1 MKLSH
6 SQTYRI
12 TLNEIRQYRA
22 TIVLS
27 IFLILVATVLD
38 VLSPLLFRYLIDN
51 AIGSRDIG
59 LIASV
64 IAGMVV
70 LPFASSGLSILEG
83 HQRSKIGTAVTQTLR
98 QRAFEHTLSVQMRQ
112 LEQYDSGALFQRLTR
127 SGGLVGD
134 VLIGDNLLPLIPKV
148 LFLVGNVV
156 AMFITSWRLAL
167 ATLLAVPLLFGAGWL
182 VRRRVETLDER
193 LYFLLESSSNMI
205 HETLAGLRTIR
216 AFNGRQREETR
227 WQAWSQQYWQ
237 SKLASSALHGFL
249 VYTLSSFLNNL
260 VYAAVLGFG
269 AYEIIGNRL
278 SIGSLVAFLVYAPRV
293 LAGLQQLSRTHLS
306 IAEVRAAV
314 AKLDEHFALPLERT
328 DGRTLPIKPNRD
340 QGMEV
345 TFNDVSFA
353 YGRGEA
359 GIKNLSFAIEPGE
372 FVGIVG
378 PSGGGKSTIF
388 DLLIGLYEPDSGQIL
403 LDGAEMRDLSLAA
416 IRAEIGVVPQDTF
429 LWNASLIENLTYPKE
444 PTGLEAEVERVIHAA
459 QLRPFIAALP
469 DGLQTMVGER
479 GLALSGGERQRMAI
493 ARALLRQ
500 PRLLLLDE
508 ATSALDPLTE
518 VSLRDSFEA
527 LRNGRTT
534 IVIAHRM
541 TTVARADR
549 IIVVDKGGVV
559 ESGAPQALL
568 AQKGLYYAFHQAQLT
583 TATQPG

>member
-1 MKLSH
+1 MKLSQ

-12 TLNEIRQYRA
+12 ALDQIRQYRA

-27 IFLILVATVLD
+27 ILLILLATVLD
-38 VLSPLLFRYLIDN
+38 VLSPLLFRYLIDD
-51 AIGSRDIG
+51 AIGSRNFG

-64 IAGMVV
+64 IAGMVL

-83 HQRSKIGTAVTQTLR
+83 HQRSKIGTAVTQALR
-98 QRAFEHTLSVQMRQ
+98 QRAFEHTLSVQMRD

-127 SGGLVGD
+127 SGGQVGD

-182 VRRRVETLDER
+182 VRKRVESLDER
-193 LYFLLESSSNMI
+193 LYFLLESGSNMI
-205 HETLAGLRTIR
+205 HETLAGLRAIR
-216 AFNGRQREETR
+216 TFNGRQREQAR
-227 WQAWSQQYWQ
+227 WQNWSQQYAQ

-260 VYAAVLGFG
+260 VYAVVLGFG
-269 AYEIIGNRL
+269 AYEIVGNRL

-293 LAGLQQLSRTHLS
+293 LSALQQLSRTHLS

-314 AKLDEHFALPLERT
+314 TKLDEHFALPIERT
-328 DGRTLPIKPNRD
+328 DGSALPQKPNRN

-345 TFNDVSFA
+345 VFDNVSFA

-359 GIKNLSFAIEPGE
+359 GIKELSFKLRAGE

-388 DLLIGLYEPDSGQIL
+388 DLLMGLYEPDSGQIL
-403 LDGAEMRDLSLAA
+403 LDGTEMQELSLAA
-416 IRAEIGVVPQDTF
+416 IRAEIGVVPQETF
-429 LWNASLIENLTYPKE
+429 LWNASLGENLTYPKE
-444 PTGLEAEVERVIHAA
+444 PTQLGAEVERVVQAA
-459 QLRPFIAALP
+459 QLQPFVASLP

-479 GLALSGGERQRMAI
+479 GLALSGGERQRVAI
-493 ARALLRQ
+493 ARALLRN

-518 VSLRDSFEA
+518 VNLRDSFEA
-527 LRNGRTT
+527 LRHGRTT

-559 ESGAPQALL
+559 ESGSPEALL
-568 AQKGLYYAFHQAQLT
+568 VQKGLYHSFHQAQM
-583 TATQPG
+583 ATKSE

>member
-1 MKLSH
+1 VKRSH

-12 TLNEIRQYRA
+12 TLNQIRRYRS
-22 TIVLS
+22 TIALS
-27 IFLILVATVLD
+27 ILLILLATVLD
-38 VLSPLLFRYLIDN
+38 VLSPLLFRYLIDD
-51 AIGSRDIG
+51 AIGSQDIG

-64 IAGMVV
+64 IAGMVL

-83 HQRSKIGTAVTQTLR
+83 HQRSKIGTSVTQALR
-98 QRAFEHTLSVQMRQ
+98 QRAYEHTLSVQMRH
-112 LEQYDSGALFQRLTR
+112 LEQCDSGALFQRLT
-127 SGGLVGD
+127 SAGGLVGD
-134 VLIGDNLLPLIPKV
+134 VLVGDNLLPLIPKV

-156 AMFITSWRLAL
+156 AMFVTSWRLAL
-167 ATLLAVPLLFGAGWL
+167 ATILAVPLLFGVGWL
-182 VRRRVETLDER
+182 VRKRVEALDER

-205 HETLAGLRTIR
+205 HETLAGLRAIR

-227 WQAWSQQYWQ
+227 WQNWAQQYWQ

-260 VYAAVLGFG
+260 VLATVLGFG
-269 AYEIIGNRL
+269 AFEILGNRL

-293 LAGLQQLSRTHLS
+293 LSALQQLSRTHLS
-306 IAEVRAAV
+306 ISEVRAAV
-314 AKLDEHFALPLERT
+314 TRLDEHFAMPLERN
-328 DGRTLPIKPNRD
+328 DGSTLPANHNRD

-345 TFNDVSFA
+345 AFNNVSFA

-359 GIKNLSFAIEPGE
+359 GIKNLSFKIGAGE

-388 DLLIGLYEPDSGQIL
+388 DLLIGLYEPDNGQIL
-403 LDGAEMRDLSLAA
+403 LDGAEMRELSLAA

-429 LWNASLIENLTYPKE
+429 LWNASLIENLAYPKE
-444 PTGLEAEVERVIHAA
+444 PLELRAEVDRVVHAA
-459 QLRPFIAALP
+459 QLQPFVSALP

-479 GLALSGGERQRMAI
+479 GFALSGGERQRVAI
-493 ARALLRQ
+493 ARALLRT

-518 VSLRDSFEA
+518 VSLRDSFES
-527 LRNGRTT
+527 LRHGRTT

-549 IIVVDKGGVV
+549 IIVVDKGGVA
-559 ESGAPQALL
+559 ESGSPQELL
-568 AQKGLYYAFHQAQLT
+568 EQKGLYYSFYRAQM
-583 TATQPG
+583 ATKLE

>member
-1 MKLSH
+1 MKLSQ

-12 TLNEIRQYRA
+12 ALDQIRQYRA

-27 IFLILVATVLD
+27 ILLILLATVLD
-38 VLSPLLFRYLIDN
+38 VLSPLLFRYLIDD
-51 AIGSRDIG
+51 AIGSRNFG

-64 IAGMVV
+64 IAGMVL

-83 HQRSKIGTAVTQTLR
+83 HQRSKIGTAVTQALR
-98 QRAFEHTLSVQMRQ
+98 QRAFEHTLSVQMRD

-127 SGGLVGD
+127 SGGQVGD

-182 VRRRVETLDER
+182 VRKRVESLDER
-193 LYFLLESSSNMI
+193 LYYLLESSSNMI
-205 HETLAGLRTIR
+205 HETLAGLRAIR

-227 WQAWSQQYWQ
+227 WQAWSQQYWE

-260 VYAAVLGFG
+260 VYAVVLGFG

-293 LAGLQQLSRTHLS
+293 LSALQQLSRTHLS
-306 IAEVRAAV
+306 IAEVRAAIT
-314 AKLDEHFALPLERT
+314 KLDEHFALPIERT
-328 DGRTLPIKPNRD
+328 DGSALPQKPNRN

-345 TFNDVSFA
+345 VFDNVSFA

-359 GIKNLSFAIEPGE
+359 GIKELSFKIRAGE

-388 DLLIGLYEPDSGQIL
+388 DLLMGLYEPDSGQIL
-403 LDGAEMRDLSLAA
+403 LDGTEMQELSLAA
-416 IRAEIGVVPQDTF
+416 IRAEIGVVPQETF
-429 LWNASLIENLTYPKE
+429 LWNASLSENLTYPKE
-444 PTGLEAEVERVIHAA
+444 PAQLGAEVERVVQAA
-459 QLRPFIAALP
+459 QLQPFVASLP

-479 GLALSGGERQRMAI
+479 GLALSGGERQRVAI
-493 ARALLRQ
+493 ARALLRN

-518 VSLRDSFEA
+518 VNLRDSFEA
-527 LRNGRTT
+527 LRYGRTT

-559 ESGAPQALL
+559 ESGSPEALL
-568 AQKGLYYAFHQAQLT
+568 AQKGLYHSFHQAQM
-583 TATQPG
+583 ATKSE

>member
-1 MKLSH
+1 MGIAH

-12 TLNEIRQYRA
+12 TLDQIRRYRA

-27 IFLILVATVLD
+27 ILLILIATVLD
-38 VLSPLLFRYLIDN
+38 VLSPLLFRYLIDD
-51 AIGSRDIG
+51 AIGSQDFG

-64 IAGMVV
+64 IAGMVL

-83 HQRSKIGTAVTQTLR
+83 HQRSKIGTAVTQALR
-98 QRAFEHTLSVQMRQ
+98 QRAFAHTLYVQMRD

-134 VLIGDNLLPLIPKV
+134 VLVGDNLLPLIPKV

-182 VRRRVETLDER
+182 VRKRVESLDER
-193 LYFLLESSSNMI
+193 LYFLLESGSNMI
-205 HETLAGLRTIR
+205 HETLAGLRAIR
-216 AFNGRQREETR
+216 TFNGRHREQAR
-227 WQAWSQQYWQ
+227 WQNWSQQYAQ

-260 VYAAVLGFG
+260 VYAVVLGFG
-269 AYEIIGNRL
+269 AFEIIGGRL

-293 LAGLQQLSRTHLS
+293 LSALQQLSRTHLS
-306 IAEVRAAV
+306 IAEVKAAV

-328 DGRTLPIKPNRD
+328 DGSALPAKPTRD

-345 TFNDVSFA
+345 VFDNVSFA

-359 GIKNLSFAIEPGE
+359 GIKNLSFQIKAGE

-388 DLLIGLYEPDSGQIL
+388 DLLTGLYEPASGQIL
-403 LDGAEMRDLSLAA
+403 LDGAEMQRLSLAA
-416 IRAEIGVVPQDTF
+416 IRAEMGVVPQDTF

-444 PTGLEAEVERVIHAA
+444 PTGLDTAVAQVVHAA
-459 QLRPFIAALP
+459 QLEPFIATLP

-479 GLALSGGERQRMAI
+479 GLALSGGERQRVAI

-518 VSLRDSFEA
+518 VSLRDSFAA

-534 IVIAHRM
+534 LVIAHRM

-549 IIVVDKGGVV
+549 IIVVDKGEVV
-559 ESGAPQALL
+559 ESGSPQELL
-568 AQKGLYYAFHQAQLT
+568 AQKGLYHAFYQAQL
-583 TATQPG
+583 ATKPS

>member
-1 MKLSH
+1 MKLSQ

-12 TLNEIRQYRA
+12 ALDQIRQYRA

-27 IFLILVATVLD
+27 ILLILLATVLD
-38 VLSPLLFRYLIDN
+38 VLSPLLFRYLIDD
-51 AIGSRDIG
+51 AIGSRNFG

-64 IAGMVV
+64 IAGMVL

-83 HQRSKIGTAVTQTLR
+83 HQRSKIGTAVTQALR
-98 QRAFEHTLSVQMRQ
+98 QRAFEHTLSVQMRD

-127 SGGLVGD
+127 SGGQVGD

-182 VRRRVETLDER
+182 VRKRVESLDER
-193 LYFLLESSSNMI
+193 LYFLLESGSNMI
-205 HETLAGLRTIR
+205 HETLAGLRAIR
-216 AFNGRQREETR
+216 TFNGRQREQAR
-227 WQAWSQQYWQ
+227 WQNWSQQYAQ

-260 VYAAVLGFG
+260 VYAVVLGFG
-269 AYEIIGNRL
+269 AYEIVGNRL

-293 LAGLQQLSRTHLS
+293 LSALQQLSRTHLS

-314 AKLDEHFALPLERT
+314 TKLDEHFALPIERT
-328 DGRTLPIKPNRD
+328 DGSALPQKPNRN

-345 TFNDVSFA
+345 VFDNVSFA

-359 GIKNLSFAIEPGE
+359 GIKELSFKIRAGE

-388 DLLIGLYEPDSGQIL
+388 DLLMGLYEPDSGQIL
-403 LDGAEMRDLSLAA
+403 LDGTEMQELSLAA
-416 IRAEIGVVPQDTF
+416 IRAEIGVVPQETF
-429 LWNASLIENLTYPKE
+429 LWNASLSENLTYPKE
-444 PTGLEAEVERVIHAA
+444 PAQLGAEVERVVQAA
-459 QLRPFIAALP
+459 QLQPFVASLP

-479 GLALSGGERQRMAI
+479 GLALSGGERQRVAI
-493 ARALLRQ
+493 ARALLRN

-518 VSLRDSFEA
+518 VNLRDSFEA
-527 LRNGRTT
+527 LRYGRTT

-559 ESGAPQALL
+559 ESGSPEALL
-568 AQKGLYYAFHQAQLT
+568 AQKGLYHSFHQAQM
-583 TATQPG
+583 ATKSE